1 MKNTTWIISV
11 LLVICLWCNVVQCY
25 HARQADEAV
34 RIDTVEQV
42 AFVEVHDTVP
52 AQTDEKVIGKVN
64 VSCVHINGHSVTD
77 SVTSNQ
83 NPDVADTLALEIVQR
98 TFSDS
103 ATYTAYVSGLRYG
116 RYPSLDSII
125 VRQKIIERTITNTLR
140 ERHKVSFKIRP
151 AVGVGYG
158 LFGQRIDV
166 YVGVAGVIDF

>member
-1 MKNTTWIISV
+1 MKNTTWVISV

-52 AQTDEKVIGKVN
+52 AQTAEKVIGKVN
-64 VSCVHINGHSVTD
+64 VSCGHINGHSVTD
-77 SVTSNQ
+77 SVTSKQ
-83 NPDVADTLALEIVQR
+83 NPNAADTLALEIVQR

-103 ATYTAYVSGLRYG
+103 ATYTYG

-158 LFGQRIDV
+158 MFGQRIDV